1 MSADEM
7 IDGIDELIRQLS
19 DSAREIT
26 PASTFRDDLDMD
38 SLTTIELFTAAER
51 RFGVVIPD
59 EEVGRINTVG
69 ELQDFVARATAS

>member
-7 IDGIDELIRQLS
+7 LYGIDELIRQF
-19 DSAREIT
+19 SAPTREIT
-26 PASTFRDDLDMD
+26 PASKFREDLDMD

-59 EEVGRINTVG
+59 EEVGSINTVG
-69 ELQDFVARATAS
+69 ELRDFVARATAS